1 MKASSKYLLM
11 AAASIVQDLDDMSAA
26 AAGMV
31 VQGEKFDSEYFFF
44 TALSCGLHTLLNAI
58 QMKRRQISVR
68 HILQGIR
75 DDLEIL
81 YYRFE
86 VWRCQRTIDRCNWVI
101 SICQRIERWMGGSED
116 TRWRD

>member
-1 MKASSKYLLM
+1 MTIFASYYKWLNHPKSSHELANEK
-11 AAASIVQDLDDMSAA
+11 ISAA
-26 AAGMV
+26 
-31 VQGEKFDSEYFFF
+31 
-44 TALSCGLHTLLNAI
+44 I
-58 QMKRRQISVR
+58 QEIYKEHPDKGHRR
-68 HILQGIR
+68 IR

-116 TRWRD
+116 TRWKD

>member
-1 MKASSKYLLM
+1 
-11 AAASIVQDLDDMSAA
+11 
-26 AAGMV
+26 
-31 VQGEKFDSEYFFF
+31 
-44 TALSCGLHTLLNAI
+44 
-58 QMKRRQISVR
+58 VR

-116 TRWRD
+116 TRWKD

>member
-1 MKASSKYLLM
+1 M
-11 AAASIVQDLDDMSAA
+11 
-26 AAGMV
+26 
-31 VQGEKFDSEYFFF
+31 
-44 TALSCGLHTLLNAI
+44 
-58 QMKRRQISVR
+58 R